1 MFMQAV
7 CPIEDTLFTTIHKTW
22 HWKPAYYVMQG
33 VSATA
38 HPAVEVCT
46 PALFF
51 LAGRQDVGEQNI
63 CGLMGCYVAVVSLKA
78 LVDRQRPYG
87 VHDRWDSSFP
97 SGHTAAAFLQ
107 SYVIGHHYPEY
118 RIPLYAYATAV
129 GFSRIY
135 LGKHY
140 PTDIIVGAA
149 LGLIA
154 GYVTTRL
161 LDNDMSE

>member
-1 MFMQAV
+1 MR
-7 CPIEDTLFTTIHKTW
+7 
-22 HWKPAYYVMQG
+22 G
-33 VSATA
+33 VSFSA

-51 LAGRQDVGEQNI
+51 LAGREDIGEQNI
-63 CGLMGCYVAVVSLKA
+63 CGVIGCYAAVVSLKT
-78 LVDRQRPYG
+78 LVNRHRPRRE
-87 VHDRWDSSFP
+87 HSRWDSSFP

-107 SYVIGHHYPEY
+107 SYVIGHHYPGY
-118 RIPLYAYATAV
+118 RIPLYAYATVV

-135 LGKHY
+135 LGEHY
-140 PTDIIVGAA
+140 PTDVIAGAA

-161 LDNDMSE
+161 LDNDAGESSIDR